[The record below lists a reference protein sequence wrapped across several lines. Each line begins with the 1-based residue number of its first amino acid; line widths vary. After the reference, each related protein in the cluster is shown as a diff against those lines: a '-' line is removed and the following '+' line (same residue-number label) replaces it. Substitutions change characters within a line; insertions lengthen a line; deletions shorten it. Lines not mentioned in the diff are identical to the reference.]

1 MRTEAA
7 HLVTVTY
14 HSARSAIGALDARIC
29 FFSLEAASILRSTPR
44 RKICT
49 LVFVYFVCSITGV
62 YTIYSMQFALAKTLR
77 MIELLREKQKND
89 DHNNIP
95 FKVWETPGRMCIS
108 CSNFHHTHTA
118 LSIAL
123 SDPYYKKYLAYEVQT
138 QTSHQRPFFTL
149 NYGPIA
155 YTYVFFCN
163 LYY

>member
-1 MRTEAA
+1 MHAFVFFPRSRQHIKEYTPKRNLYSGFCLFRLQYYGCIYHLQYAICSRQNPTNDRTPE
-7 HLVTVTY
+7 
-14 HSARSAIGALDARIC
+14 
-29 FFSLEAASILRSTPR
+29 
-44 RKICT
+44 RK
-49 LVFVYFVCSITGV
+49 
-62 YTIYSMQFALAKTLR
+62 A
-77 MIELLREKQKND
+77 KND

-95 FKVWETPGRMCIS
+95 FKAWETPGRMCIS